1 MAQTLEPGVSRRS
14 PLDVAYYPQSS
25 RLRGLHEFAT
35 SRRGQLALA
44 LGVALALR
52 IVLLVRAQGMLEGDE
67 AVLGIQAEDILR
79 GAHPIYFYGQPY
91 MASWDAYL
99 LAPLQAV
106 VGPSGTLLHV
116 VTLGESLL
124 LIPLLGMLATKLYG
138 RRAWLP
144 ALLVAAVPP
153 LYVVVGELHFW
164 GGYVETLVV
173 GTGLLLVVVSIAE
186 RWAQAAPTWRLWGL
200 AGLLIGLGCWID
212 PLILCYVAAGALWLA
227 PLAVL
232 RLLRSRAER
241 LGRSAGRLG
250 RSAGRLGRSAGRAAG
265 RGALRSASLALLG
278 GLVGAFPAVLYALQ
292 NHFTNLTYFL
302 PAQTGGQ
309 SNYARAHPWRIE
321 VLKDA
326 FSQTIP
332 RVAGMRTVWDA
343 TSSAHKVNIVVG
355 LLIAV
360 LTLAAVGYGG
370 VQIVRLVRLVGAAAA
385 ARVAGQRDARTRA
398 QQASLPLRAQWRYAL
413 APLLAGVILLMF
425 WRSSFTDALVIYP
438 AIDVAGRYAL
448 PLETALVLLFACLF
462 ANLPILLR
470 RAARGRWGSVGGR
483 VAIEHLVVRPFAG
496 GRYGVGVLASRV
508 TWALLVLLL
517 ALYAVPYADSNMV
530 NAFQTPYRGTVDFH
544 TRQAEVLAYVEQ
556 QHIHYLWSVHWI
568 GNVMMYLDN
577 EHVIC
582 VDYVALA
589 VGHDRDRFPHA
600 SAAIAHADRPS
611 FLIEADPTQ
620 GEPAVLLAFQD
631 LGVRYT
637 WKEFGPMWI
646 VTPTSRTVQP
656 AEIQWALVL
665 DY

>member
-1 MAQTLEPGVSRRS
+1 
-14 PLDVAYYPQSS
+14 
-25 RLRGLHEFAT
+25 
-35 SRRGQLALA
+35 
-44 LGVALALR
+44 
-52 IVLLVRAQGMLEGDE
+52 
-67 AVLGIQAEDILR
+67 
-79 GAHPIYFYGQPY
+79 
-91 MASWDAYL
+91 
-99 LAPLQAV
+99 
-106 VGPSGTLLHV
+106 
-116 VTLGESLL
+116 
-124 LIPLLGMLATKLYG
+124 
-138 RRAWLP
+138 
-144 ALLVAAVPP
+144 
-153 LYVVVGELHFW
+153 
-164 GGYVETLVV
+164 
-173 GTGLLLVVVSIAE
+173 
-186 RWAQAAPTWRLWGL
+186 
-200 AGLLIGLGCWID
+200 
-212 PLILCYVAAGALWLA
+212 
-227 PLAVL
+227 
-232 RLLRSRAER
+232 
-241 LGRSAGRLG
+241 
-250 RSAGRLGRSAGRAAG
+250 
-265 RGALRSASLALLG
+265 
-278 GLVGAFPAVLYALQ
+278 VLYALQ

-370 VQIVRLVRLVGAAAA
+370 VQIVRLVRLVSAAAA
-385 ARVAGQRDARTRA
+385 VRVAGQRDARTRA
-398 QQASLPLRAQWRYAL
+398 QKASLPLRAQWRYAL

-470 RAARGRWGSVGGR
+470 RAARGRWEGDVGRFAAERLAIGR
-483 VAIEHLVVRPFAG
+483 AAVESYAIGRFAIEHLVVRPFAG

-656 AEIQWALVL
+656 AEIAAALTR